1 MRALCIALIALLMTA
16 GLALAVPPIQL
27 NSKEGVL
34 AWINAYDPARDIG
47 KAPSVIKIASDLGA
61 LTDAEGAGIYVG
73 FIAGMIGSNPDNAD
87 AIIEKLLV
95 MRSADHW
102 AVVRGIA
109 YSGHP
114 DWRGLMTRFSS
125 KMPTRELMAQR
136 YLEGKLPT
144 PDAPVAEEKTS
155 WKDRVNPK
163 TWFAKKDEEKLIPLD
178 ERPEM
183 LDVYW
188 GYYFA
193 SRSNPPLERMIKML
207 PWSEDRDSVEKL
219 TIGSMAKY
227 TMAMNASRDSKL
239 LGRLKTLQTQQTDKE
254 TSKQLGETIEAA
266 ETVEISSL
274 RKIALGRLEDL
285 KRMGPGYKRD
295 IAWWGKLGQGAISL
309 GCIAAAAT
317 GQVALGLPCVLGGA
331 TSSAVLYYWGGTP

>member
-1 MRALCIALIALLMTA
+1 MRALCIALIAVLVAA
-16 GLALAVPPIQL
+16 GMARAAPPIQP

-34 AWINAYDPARDIG
+34 AWINAYDPKRDLAN
-47 KAPSVIKIASDLGA
+47 APSVMKTASDLGA
-61 LTDAEGAGIYVG
+61 LSDPEGAGMFVG
-73 FIAGMIGSNPDNAD
+73 FMAGMIGSNPENTD
-87 AIIEKLLV
+87 AIIEKLLA

-102 AVVRGIA
+102 AIVRAIA

-114 DWRGLMTRFSS
+114 DWRGLMTRFSP
-125 KMPTRELMAQR
+125 KMPTRELMAER

-144 PDAPVAEEKTS
+144 PDTPVAEEKTS
-155 WKDRVNPK
+155 WRDRANPMK
-163 TWFAKKDEEKLIPLD
+163 WFAKKDKEKQIPLE

-183 LDVYW
+183 LDVHW

-193 SRSNPPLERMIKML
+193 TRSSPPLERMIKTL

-239 LGRLKTLQTQQTDKE
+239 LSLLKTLQTQQTDKE
-254 TSKQLGETIEAA
+254 TSKQLAETIEAA
-266 ETVEISSL
+266 ETVEISPL

-295 IAWWGKLGQGAISL
+295 VAWWGKLGQGAISL
-309 GCIAAAAT
+309 GCVAAAAT

-331 TSSAVLYYWGGTP
+331 ASSAVLYYWGAP